1 MIKRLC
7 NRCEK
12 DITFSNYYVVRFFRV
27 EEQAEEQ
34 NEKKDMEFDLCES
47 CYDKITLKL
56 NESFV
61 EAAYEKNKEK
71 K

>member
-12 DITFSNYYVVRFFRV
+12 DITFSDYYTVRFFRV
-27 EEQAEEQ
+27 EEQAEGQ
-34 NEKKDMEFDLCES
+34 NEKKDMDIDLCES
-47 CYDKITLKL
+47 CYDKVMLKL
-56 NESFV
+56 NESFA
-61 EAAYEKNKEK
+61 EAYKEKEK